1 MLALRRWSLL
11 LLLPLAAC
19 AAPDPEVATAAEPG
33 AAAGAS
39 PAGGASLYDLPGD
52 WTDQRGAALPL
63 RALRGR
69 PQLVAMVYT
78 SCTATCPLIVAELQR
93 IEAALPPAQRAELG
107 VVLVSL
113 DPDRDTPGLL
123 SAYAERSRMDT
134 ARWVLLRGSDADVRA
149 MAGVLDE
156 RYRRLEDGE
165 IAHTNGITLLDR
177 DGVVR
182 FHQERLGD
190 HALTTSVLRSLFP

>member
-1 MLALRRWSLL
+1 MPLPLRRLL
-11 LLLPLAAC
+11 LGVCLPFAAC
-19 AAPDPEVATAAEPG
+19 GAPAPRAE
-33 AAAGAS
+33 AAAADS
-39 PAGGASLYDLPGD
+39 AALPAPHDGASLYALPGD
-52 WTDQRGAALPL
+52 WTDQRGQPMALA
-63 RALRGR
+63 ALRGR

-93 IEAALPPAQRAELG
+93 IEASLDAAQRAQLG

-113 DPDRDTPGLL
+113 DPDRDTPGMLQ
-123 SAYAERSRMDT
+123 AYAERSGMDT

-156 RYRRLEDGE
+156 RYRRMQGGE

-177 DGVVR
+177 DGVPR
-182 FHQERLGD
+182 HHQERLGD
-190 HALTTSVLRSLFP
+190 NAETSRVLRGLLR

>member
-1 MLALRRWSLL
+1 MPAASRRTLL
-11 LLLPLAAC
+11 LFLLPLLACTAPDTEAASS
-19 AAPDPEVATAAEPG
+19 AAPPPAASAEGP
-33 AAAGAS
+33 
-39 PAGGASLYDLPGD
+39 SLYDLPGD
-52 WTDQRGAALPL
+52 WTDQRGEPMPL
-63 RALRGR
+63 SALRGR

-93 IEAALPPAQRAELG
+93 IEASLPPEHRAALG

-113 DPDRDTPGLL
+113 DPDRDSPGLL

-134 ARWVLLRGSDADVRA
+134 TRWVLLRGRDADVRA

-182 FHQERLGD
+182 FHQEALGD